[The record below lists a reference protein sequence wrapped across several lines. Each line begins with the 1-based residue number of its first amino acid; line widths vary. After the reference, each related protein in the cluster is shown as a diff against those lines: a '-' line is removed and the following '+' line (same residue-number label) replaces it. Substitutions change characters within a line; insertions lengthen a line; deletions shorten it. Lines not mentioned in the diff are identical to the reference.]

1 MAACQQRP
9 VVAASHS
16 TLISGSGMHRTLL
29 LLLLAGFQGTWLL
42 PTSALASQAWKR
54 ADPYPEAS
62 AGAVKAAEA
71 VIGMGGSE
79 ECLRGKLSNAMVRL
93 SNSCDAAG
101 RSSSVCELATD
112 IAGQES
118 ELSLGD
124 MLSTSE
130 KLLQMLGDEASSR

>member
-1 MAACQQRP
+1 
-9 VVAASHS
+9 
-16 TLISGSGMHRTLL
+16 MHRSLL
-29 LLLLAGFQGTWLL
+29 LLFLAGFQGLMFWS
-42 PTSALASQAWKR
+42 TSALASQAWKR

-71 VIGMGGSE
+71 VIAEGGSE

-101 RSSSVCELATD
+101 RSSSVCELAND

-118 ELSLGD
+118 ELSMGE

-130 KLLQMLGDEASSR
+130 KLLQMLGDEAVSR

>member
-1 MAACQQRP
+1 
-9 VVAASHS
+9 
-16 TLISGSGMHRTLL
+16 MHRSLL
-29 LLLLAGFQGTWLL
+29 LLFLAGFQGLMFW
-42 PTSALASQAWKR
+42 PTPALASPAWKR

-71 VIGMGGSE
+71 VIGEGGSE

-93 SNSCDAAG
+93 SISCDAAG
-101 RSSSVCELATD
+101 RSSSVCELAND

-118 ELSLGD
+118 ELSMGE

-130 KLLQMLGDEASSR
+130 TLLQMFGDEAVSR

>member
-1 MAACQQRP
+1 
-9 VVAASHS
+9 
-16 TLISGSGMHRTLL
+16 MHRSTL
-29 LLLLAGFQGTWLL
+29 LLLLAGLQGLIL
-42 PTSALASQAWKR
+42 CPSSALASQAWKR

-62 AGAVKAAEA
+62 AGAATAAKAVLNE
-71 VIGMGGSE
+71 GGSE

-101 RSSSVCELATD
+101 RSSSVCELASD

-118 ELSLGD
+118 ELSMGE

-130 KLLQMLGDEASSR
+130 TLLRMLGDEASSR